1 MHSAKP
7 DHIAARATFAVLSL
21 YAASMAVAADVPET
35 VRGNFQLIK
44 PVTSQLL
51 YGALGSFSSTTGG
64 RSTLVAIPAGVDYR
78 LDPRWSLQA
87 YMLLNRDSFKASST
101 KLEVRPV
108 VGVTYRTKLTD
119 VVEVGAWL
127 RYEAR
132 FLDVRGTDSFQSR
145 LRLRPY
151 VDYKFGID
159 PGKSASWHVRGE
171 YEPRYLLSGG
181 PSFFNGRQLRLT
193 LGYRFN
199 QRWQADLRAARDW
212 TRATPSARFAAT
224 NDSVTLQLNYAV
236 LSPSAGSSPP
246 ELSSPE

>member
-1 MHSAKP
+1 MRSAKA
-7 DHIAARATFAVLSL
+7 DRIVARTACALLACGAAMTAE
-21 YAASMAVAADVPET
+21 ADVPET
-35 VRGNFQLIK
+35 VRGNFQVIK
-44 PVTSQLL
+44 PATAQLV

-78 LDPRWSLQA
+78 LNPDWSLQG
-87 YMLLNRDSFKASST
+87 YMLFSRDTFKSSST
-101 KLEVRPV
+101 KLELRPV
-108 VGVTYRTKLTD
+108 VGVTYRKKLSD

-132 FLDVRGTDSFQSR
+132 FLDVRGADTFQGR

-151 VDYKFGID
+151 IDYKFGLT
-159 PGKSASWHVRGE
+159 PGTAASWHVRGE

-181 PSFFNGRQLRLT
+181 PSFVNGRQLRLT

-199 QRWQADLRAARDW
+199 PRWQADLRVARDW
-212 TRATPSARFAAT
+212 TRATPSAGFAAT

-236 LSPSAGSSPP
+236 LSPKAASAPPP
-246 ELSSPE
+246 EFGSPE